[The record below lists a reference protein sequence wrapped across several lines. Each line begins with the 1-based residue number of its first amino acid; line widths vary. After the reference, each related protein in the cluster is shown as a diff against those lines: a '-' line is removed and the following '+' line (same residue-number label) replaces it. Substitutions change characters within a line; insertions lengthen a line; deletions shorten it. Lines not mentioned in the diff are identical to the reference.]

1 MYNIETK
8 KGVVNVDFENNSL
21 LENVNSSESE
31 ISVKCHLYFKMLNGE
46 TEEEAKNRIYEYL
59 DSLMDNKKCPFECQI
74 HEMEKNDI

>member
-1 MYNIETK
+1 
-8 KGVVNVDFENNSL
+8 
-21 LENVNSSESE
+21 
-31 ISVKCHLYFKMLNGE
+31 MLNGE